1 VESAGFYNYIA
12 ETFKT
17 PYKMKNFRKTMAYL
31 GRLAAMTL
39 IAAFFE
45 GMLTLGLAF
54 RFEEYTAIGYVF
66 QALMFTLVVWATTEW
81 YYNDEMSC

>member
-1 VESAGFYNYIA
+1 
-12 ETFKT
+12 
-17 PYKMKNFRKTMAYL
+17 MKNFRKVMAYL
-31 GRLAAMTL
+31 GRLAAMIL
-39 IAAFFE
+39 LAALFE
-45 GMLTLGLAF
+45 GIMTLGLAF